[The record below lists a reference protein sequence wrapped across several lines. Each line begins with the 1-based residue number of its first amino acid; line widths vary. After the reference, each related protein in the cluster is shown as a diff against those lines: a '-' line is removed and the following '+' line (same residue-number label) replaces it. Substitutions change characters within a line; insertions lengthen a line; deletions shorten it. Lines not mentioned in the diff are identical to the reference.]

1 MFCDDFPRLRKT
13 LEQRGY
19 TPHFAATPQEAR
31 DMAVA
36 LIRQGKSVGLG
47 GSMTLAALGMYE
59 ALCDAGLTVY
69 SHAVTPRSQDPDI
82 FQKENTAD
90 WYLASSNA
98 ITLDGMLINIDGV
111 GNRVAGMFA
120 GPKQVCLIIGR
131 NKVAQDL
138 VAGLDRARNVAA
150 PLNARRLHKQTP
162 CTLDSRCHDCS
173 APQRICRVTSIIEYK
188 PLWLDALHLI
198 LVDAD
203 LGY

>member
-1 MFCDDFPRLRKT
+1 
-13 LEQRGY
+13 
-19 TPHFAATPQEAR
+19 
-31 DMAVA
+31 
-36 LIRQGKSVGLG
+36 
-47 GSMTLAALGMYE
+47 
-59 ALCDAGLTVY
+59 
-69 SHAVTPRSQDPDI
+69 
-82 FQKENTAD
+82 
-90 WYLASSNA
+90 
-98 ITLDGMLINIDGV
+98 MLINIDGV

-131 NKVAQDL
+131 NKLAQDL

-162 CTLDSRCHDCS
+162 CTLDGRCHDCS